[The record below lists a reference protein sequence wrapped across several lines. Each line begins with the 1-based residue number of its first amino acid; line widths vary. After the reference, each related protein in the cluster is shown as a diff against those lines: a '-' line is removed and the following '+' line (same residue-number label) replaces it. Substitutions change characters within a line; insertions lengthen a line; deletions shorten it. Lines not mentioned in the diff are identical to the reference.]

1 MALASEIFKLN
12 THELPRRAG
21 EMKEYKLDLKVIEK
35 VGVGLIA
42 IPAGEIIEVDARLE
56 AVTQG
61 VLLTAQI
68 YATAFGECIRCL
80 DPVKVEIDRPIQ
92 ELYFYESKP
101 ERGARRKKVIE
112 KNEDDLDSD
121 DELHMDG
128 DIMDLGIPIR
138 DAIVL
143 ALPINPL
150 CSPECAGLCQECGEK
165 WASLFPDHVHEVIDA
180 RWARLSGLAVAS
192 EIDPDFRN

>member
-1 MALASEIFKLN
+1 MVLAREIFKLN

-21 EMKEYKLDLKVIEK
+21 EMRQYQLDLQVIEK
-35 VGVGLIA
+35 VGVELVA

-80 DPVKVEIDRPIQ
+80 DPVKIEINRPIQ

-101 ERGARRKKVIE
+101 ERGARRKKVFK
-112 KNEDDLDSD
+112 KNEDDLDND
-121 DELHMDG
+121 DELQMDG
-128 DIMDLGIPIR
+128 DVMDLEIPIR

-150 CSPECAGLCQECGEK
+150 CSQDCAGLCQECGQK
-165 WASLFPDHVHEVIDA
+165 WASLLPDHRHEVIDA
-180 RWARLSGLAVAS
+180 RWARLSDHTLAP
-192 EIDPDFRN
+192 EIDPDFKN

>member
-1 MALASEIFKLN
+1 MAMPSEIFKLN

-21 EMKEYKLDLKVIEK
+21 EMRQYQLDLKIIEK
-35 VGVGLIA
+35 VGVELIA

-56 AVTQG
+56 AVAQG

-80 DPVKVEIDRPIQ
+80 VPVKVEIDRPIQ

-112 KNEDDLDSD
+112 KNEDDLDYD
-121 DELHMDG
+121 DELHMAG
-128 DIMDLGIPIR
+128 DVMDLEIPIR

-165 WASLFPDHVHEVIDA
+165 WASLSPNHAHELIDA
-180 RWARLSGLAVAS
+180 RWGKLSGLAS
-192 EIDPDFRN
+192 QPEIDPDFKN